1 MSSLLTKANKSRSP
15 ANRKVL
21 AQKGK
26 KAPTKKPQRPGKI
39 TATPKSKRTTAVK
52 ASKVSRTPKKV
63 AAAKPQRKVAK
74 AVKPAKKTQI
84 KQAKKPARPAA
95 KSAKAA
101 VAKSSKR
108 VSTPLKAKAAV
119 KKSALKRTKVIKSVR
134 ASRLIPKPLPPPP
147 KKPPTPNALAAV
159 RAFEQALRSFHRHD
173 YDSAKSALESVLDKF
188 PEQPEVNAG
197 ARTYLAICEQRLSRT
212 PSVPK
217 NSEALY
223 DQGVF
228 QFNKGNTRDAI
239 ELYDRALRADP
250 RADHVWYSLAAAY
263 ARLANSSKALD
274 ALRRAI
280 SIRSAYR
287 SYARR
292 DLDFANLRGN
302 QEFRQLTG
310 FGFELLDE

>member
-21 AQKGK
+21 AQRGK

-52 ASKVSRTPKKV
+52 SSKVSRTPKKV
-63 AAAKPQRKVAK
+63 VAAKPQRKVAK

-84 KQAKKPARPAA
+84 KPARKPARLAA
-95 KSAKAA
+95 KPAKV
-101 VAKSSKR
+101 VAKPSKR
-108 VSTPLKAKAAV
+108 VSTLKVKAAV

-159 RAFEQALRSFHRHD
+159 RAFEQALRSFNRHD
-173 YDSAKSALESVLDKF
+173 YDSAKSALKSIIEKF

-197 ARTYLAICEQRLSRT
+197 ARTYLAICDQRLSRA